1 MNRIFTL
8 IVTMLALTTIT
19 YTFATPNPVK
29 ATLAYDVELPEL
41 INMTRESRV
50 FFKVEGSS
58 EFLFA
63 DGYYDRSTQ
72 LVMFLFNADAR
83 TKLGTSRIGLRHGTK
98 QGIKP
103 DCIDLYA
110 NQTGDTLCNH
120 GILRKGTEVELI
132 LE

>member
-8 IVTMLALTTIT
+8 IITMLALTTTT

-41 INMTRESRV
+41 ITMRRENRV

-58 EFLFA
+58 EFIFA
-63 DGYYDRSTQ
+63 DSYYDRSTQ
-72 LVMFLFNADAR
+72 LVMFFFNAAAR
-83 TKLGTSRIGLRHGTK
+83 TKLDTPIIELRHGTK

-110 NQTGDTLCNH
+110 NDRGDTICNH
-120 GILRKGTEVELI
+120 GILRKGTEVELL